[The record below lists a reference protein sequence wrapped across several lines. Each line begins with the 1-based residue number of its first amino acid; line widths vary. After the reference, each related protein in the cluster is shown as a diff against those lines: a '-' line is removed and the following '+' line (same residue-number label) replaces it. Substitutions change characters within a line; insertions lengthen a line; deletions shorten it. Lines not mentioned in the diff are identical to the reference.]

1 MIEDTLDHG
10 VYAESPS
17 GEKCSASQL
26 TSLLPIIEMSPLR
39 TEVLDLAPRPARDLA
54 GRIKP
59 GLLI

>member
-1 MIEDTLDHG
+1 MIESILDHG

-26 TSLLPIIEMSPLR
+26 TSLLPIMEISPAR
-39 TEVLDLAPRPARDLA
+39 TEVLVLAPRSARDLT

>member
-26 TSLLPIIEMSPLR
+26 TSLLPIIEISPAR
-39 TEVLDLAPRPARDLA
+39 TEVLVLVPRPVRDLT

>member
-17 GEKCSASQL
+17 GEKCSDSQL
-26 TSLLPIIEMSPLR
+26 TSLLPITEISRAR
-39 TEVLDLAPRPARDLA
+39 TEVLVLVPRPVRDLT

>member
-26 TSLLPIIEMSPLR
+26 TSLLPITEISPAR
-39 TEVLDLAPRPARDLA
+39 TEVLVLAPRPARKLA
-54 GRIKP
+54 GRIEP